1 MKWHRIWAV
10 AYRLLIQYNK
20 DFNKLASIFYW
31 PVLDII
37 VFGFM
42 ITSIATTQ
50 NNPLTT
56 HGLLINIAL
65 WPLVNRGSLTL
76 SLSLAEELRSQNL
89 TNLFTTPLSIYEW
102 ILGSI
107 LEGALSSLAVLSI
120 CGGILWGLFHINIL
134 DAGLLIIPVGIF
146 GFLTGI
152 AISFLT
158 TAALII
164 WGTRFQTIIWMAG
177 WGFGLISGI
186 FYPIES
192 LPKFLQ
198 NAAEFFPLH
207 YLFSN
212 IREFVSTQQ
221 FSWENLFIGIV
232 GTLGYFIFCGALFL
246 MAYKY
251 SKKQGLN
258 QLI

>member
-42 ITSIATTQ
+42 ITSISQPTE
-50 NNPLTT
+50 NN
-56 HGLLINIAL
+56 GLLINIAL

-76 SLSLAEELRSQNL
+76 SLALFEELRSQNL
-89 TNLFTTPLSIYEW
+89 ANLLTTPLTIYEW
-102 ILGSI
+102 IAGSI
-107 LEGALSSLAVLSI
+107 LEGALSSLAVLGVCS
-120 CGGILWGLFHINIL
+120 GILWGLFHVNVL
-134 DAGLLIIPVGIF
+134 EAGLLIIPVCIF
-146 GFLTGI
+146 GFLTGV

-158 TAALII
+158 TAILIA

-186 FYPIES
+186 FYPIEN
-192 LPKFLQ
+192 LPGFLQ
-198 NAAEFFPLH
+198 SAAQLFPLH

-221 FSWENLFIGIV
+221 FTLFNLLIGIL
-232 GTLGYFIFCGALFL
+232 GSIGYFLCCGALFL
-246 MAYKY
+246 LAYKY
-251 SKKQGLN
+251 SRKQGLN
-258 QLI
+258 HLV